1 LMAGMNVVGDL
12 FGAGKM
18 FLPQVVKSARVMKQA
33 VAYLTPYIEAEKQE
47 GDRSNAG
54 VIVMATVKGDVH
66 DIGKNIV
73 GVVLQCNNYKVIDL
87 GVMAPA
93 QKILETAKQE
103 NADIIGLSGLITP
116 SLDEMVNVAAEMKR
130 QGFSTPLLI
139 GGATTSKA
147 HTALRIEPAYD
158 QGVVHVLDASRAVG
172 VCSALLSDGGR
183 SAVFRQEVAAEYD
196 SIRVARAGARTVRRI
211 PIEEARANARQIDWS
226 AYKPTTPS
234 FLGAKAFEDFP
245 MSELVERID
254 WTPFFRTWEL
264 AGTYPRLLDDAV
276 VGEAARS
283 LFKDAQAMLARIV
296 DEKWLTPKGVIGFW
310 PSARTGDDI
319 ALYADE
325 GREAIAGH
333 IRCLRQQ
340 VLKREGQ
347 PHECLADFVG
357 DAGVRDYMGGFA
369 VTSGDETDAI
379 ARDFEKDNDDY
390 NAILVKAL
398 ADRLAEAFAE
408 RMHEQVRKELWGFAP
423 NEALDNANLIRER
436 YQGIR
441 PAPGYPACPDHSEKT
456 MLFDLL
462 DAPNAAG
469 IELTDGFSMQPGS
482 SVSGWYFAH
491 PEARYFGVSRVERDQ
506 VEDYAARKGVDLATA
521 EQWLRP
527 VLGYDPA
534 RPEIQAA

>member
-1 LMAGMNVVGDL
+1 
-12 FGAGKM
+12 
-18 FLPQVVKSARVMKQA
+18 
-33 VAYLTPYIEAEKQE
+33 
-47 GDRSNAG
+47 
-54 VIVMATVKGDVH
+54 
-66 DIGKNIV
+66 
-73 GVVLQCNNYKVIDL
+73 
-87 GVMAPA
+87 
-93 QKILETAKQE
+93 
-103 NADIIGLSGLITP
+103 
-116 SLDEMVNVAAEMKR
+116 MVNVAAEMKR

-183 SAVFRQEVAAEYD
+183 SDVFRQEVAAEYD

-226 AYKPTTPS
+226 AYKPTTPG

-310 PSARTGDDI
+310 PAARTGDDI

-325 GREAIAGH
+325 GRDAIAGH
-333 IRCLRQQ
+333 IHCLRQQ

-357 DAGVRDYMGGFA
+357 EADVRDYMGGFA

-379 ARDFEKDNDDY
+379 ARGFEKANDDY

-469 IELTDGFSMQPGS
+469 IVLTGGFSMQPGS

-491 PEARYFGVSRVERDQ
+491 PEARYFGVSRVELDQ

-534 RPEIQAA
+534 RSETQAA